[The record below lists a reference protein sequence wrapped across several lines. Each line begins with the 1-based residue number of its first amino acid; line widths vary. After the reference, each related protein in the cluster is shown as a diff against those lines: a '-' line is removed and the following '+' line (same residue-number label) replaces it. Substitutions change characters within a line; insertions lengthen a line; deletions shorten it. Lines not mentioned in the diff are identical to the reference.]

1 MISCFEQFLQKRIQL
16 SRFNVTIAC
25 DYESKVNLFKNV
37 FEKLLTKSTSPQTE
51 PLLENRSVVYY
62 FIHELRYI

>member
-37 FEKLLTKSTSPQTE
+37 LTKSTSPQTK

>member
-37 FEKLLTKSTSPQTE
+37 LTKSTSPQTK
-51 PLLENRSVVYY
+51 PLLANRSVVYY